1 MENITLWGIKNCD
14 TVRKAKKWL
23 KKEQVDFDFIDFREN
38 SLTEEQIQQWSS
50 SLSWE
55 AIFNKRSTSYRN
67 LSDSEKT
74 DITEVK
80 AIKLMLEYPT
90 LIKRPILVVGGQ
102 VHAGFKAEQ
111 YQEILC

>member
-23 KKEQVDFDFIDFREN
+23 KKEQVDFDFIDFREDG
-38 SLTEEQIQQWSS
+38 LTEEQIQQWSS

-67 LSDSEKT
+67 LSDSEKA
-74 DITEVK
+74 DITEAK
-80 AIKLMLEYPT
+80 AIKLMLAYPT
-90 LIKRPILVVGGQ
+90 LIKRPILVIGEQ
-102 VHAGFKAEQ
+102 VHAGFKAEH
-111 YQEILC
+111 YQEILR